1 VKALVLKEYG
11 RLAVEE
17 VGRPSPAAD
26 EVLVRVRACGICG
39 SDVHGM
45 DGSTGRRIPPIIMGH
60 EAAGEIAEVGAAVRG
75 WAQGDRVTFDS
86 TVYCGTCWH
95 CLRGEV
101 NLCEERRVLGVS
113 CAEFRRDGAFAEFVA
128 VPARIL
134 YRLPDG
140 LSFEKAAMVEAVS
153 VAVHAVRRT
162 PLADGASAVVIGAG
176 MIGLLVVQ
184 VLRAAGCRRVIAVD
198 LDGERLELA
207 QRLGATASLR
217 VGTQGPADEVR
228 RLCDGRGAD
237 AVFEVV
243 GLASTVA
250 DAVACARKGGSVTLV
265 GNAEARVDLPLQAV
279 VTRQITLIGS
289 CASAGEYPE
298 CLELIASGRV
308 NVTDFIS
315 AAAPLGDGARWF
327 ERLRSREKGLM
338 KVLLTP

>member
-1 VKALVLKEYG
+1 LKALVLKEYG
-11 RLAVEE
+11 RLVVEE
-17 VGRPSPAAD
+17 VERPQTAPD

-39 SDVHGM
+39 SDVHGL
-45 DGSTGRRIPPIIMGH
+45 DGSTGRRIPPLIMGH
-60 EAAGEIAEVGAAVRG
+60 EAAGEIAGVGGAVQG
-75 WAQGDRVTFDS
+75 WEPGDRVTFDS
-86 TVYCGTCWH
+86 TVYCGRCWH

-101 NLCEERRVLGVS
+101 NLCDERRVLGVS

-134 YRLPDG
+134 YRLPG
-140 LSFEKAAMVEAVS
+140 NLSFEKAAMVEAVS
-153 VAVHAVRRT
+153 VAVHAVKRT
-162 PLADGASAVVIGAG
+162 LLPANASVAVLGAG

-184 VLRAAGCRRVIAVD
+184 VLRAYGCGRVIAID
-198 LDGERLELA
+198 LDADRLQLA
-207 QRLGATASLR
+207 LRLGATDGVRAGS
-217 VGTQGPADEVR
+217 GDIAGEVR

-250 DAVACARKGGSVTLV
+250 SSIECARKGGSVTLV
-265 GNAEARVDLPLQAV
+265 GNAEPQVALPLQAV

-308 NVTDFIS
+308 NVTDFMS
-315 AAAPLGDGARWF
+315 AAAPLEEGARWF
-327 ERLRSREKGLM
+327 ERIRSREKGLM
-338 KVLLTP
+338 KVLLRP